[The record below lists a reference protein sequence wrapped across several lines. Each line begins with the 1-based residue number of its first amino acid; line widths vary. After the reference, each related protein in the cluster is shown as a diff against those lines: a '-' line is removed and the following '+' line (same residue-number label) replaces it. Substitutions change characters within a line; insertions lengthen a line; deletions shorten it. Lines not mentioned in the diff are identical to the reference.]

1 MADKTGDKVKIS
13 KGAEYCNVKGTSCF
27 YNKQDVCVNC
37 GRTKGWRKRTK
48 DCPMC
53 NTNDKVTTA
62 KSYDWKCCPSCGRKF
77 N

>member
-1 MADKTGDKVKIS
+1 MGYFNTNIGRLD
-13 KGAEYCNVKGTSCF
+13 AEVLKHNVDTIVAK
-27 YNKQDVCVNC
+27 VNC